1 MALNLHLLRLF
12 AAVANQASFSRA
24 AETLHISQPAVSKGV
39 RELEQQIGQALL
51 ERGPGAVGVSPTP
64 AGAVL
69 LEHARALFAV
79 ERAAEDDLV
88 ALRGLGRG
96 RLEVGAS
103 TTVATWKLPP
113 ILGAFHTAHPAIALR
128 LVIGNTRHVADAF
141 RARELDI
148 ALVEG
153 PVEAGPL
160 VVETWMEDELVCVCA
175 PRAAPPAAGRGA
187 PQAPGH
193 DTLPA
198 AGHHILPA
206 AGHHI
211 LPAAGHHTLPAAGH
225 HMLPAAGQD
234 TLPAAGQDTMPAAGQ
249 DTMPAAGRDTL
260 RRALAGMILV
270 AREPGSGTRDAALEA
285 LRSAGIGWASL
296 LEIGSTEAIREVVA
310 GGIGFAVLG
319 RATVADA
326 VALGRLA
333 ILDVFDRPARRTLSR
348 LRLPGRR
355 PSAAAAAF
363 DLLLDAQARDLA
375 RGASNPT

>member
-1 MALNLHLLRLF
+1 MAFNLHLLRLF
-12 AAVANQASFSRA
+12 ATVANQGSFSRA

-39 RELEQQIGQALL
+39 RELEQQIGQPLL

-88 ALRGLGRG
+88 SLRGLGRG

-103 TTVATWKLPP
+103 TTIATWKLPP

-128 LVIGNTRHVADAF
+128 LVIGNTRYVADAF

-160 VVETWMEDELVCVCA
+160 VVETWTEDELVCVCA

-198 AGHHILPA
+198 AG
-206 AGHHI
+206 
-211 LPAAGHHTLPAAGH
+211 
-225 HMLPAAGQD
+225 QD
-234 TLPAAGQDTMPAAGQ
+234 TLPAAG
-249 DTMPAAGRDTL
+249 RDAL

-363 DLLLDAQARDLA
+363 DRLLDAQARDLA